1 MPEVKSK
8 GKCFMTFPI
17 QVSVYPKESIYNSP
31 QNNAPTTPPKNPTQ
45 V

>member
-1 MPEVKSK
+1 MPEVKGK

-17 QVSVYPKESIYNSP
+17 QVSVYPKESTHNSP
-31 QNNAPTTPPKNPTQ
+31 QNNPPTTPPKNSTQ